1 MMSNR
6 KQILKHCLGALGLAV
21 LFLAPSG
28 AVYALTC
35 TSNASGN
42 WNAAIWTG
50 CTAPVAADDVVIAPG
65 HTVTVNVPAACNSLS
80 MTGASTSALVIGA
93 GQSLSVTG
101 AATVNASSVGNG
113 QSNSIVVG
121 TGTLSIGGNLTL
133 TGGNGNRNAILS
145 MSDGSVT
152 VGGSISGVNASSLIT
167 FTGAGTLNIVG
178 DFATGATLAPG
189 TGSVIYNGAGAQSVG
204 AYTYNNLTI
213 GKSAGTATLSGN
225 APVVSNLNISGGILN
240 LSGSSVDRTA
250 VGGTISVANGAALMI
265 TGNKTFPANYATH
278 TLGPTSTVDYAGASQ
293 IATNEA
299 YGHLQLSGT
308 GTTITPSTAMTVAG
322 DLTLSG
328 TATADV
334 RAAITVNGNLTIGAG
349 TTFLASSFTH
359 NIKGNFS
366 GGGTLTPGSSTFN
379 FNGASAQAIAGPAS
393 FFNLTL
399 NNASGMTAS
408 GVITVLGNFTH
419 TAGFAAGTSNVT
431 FGGSAASSLTG
442 ATTFHDLTMNNL
454 AGLTLDNTVTVSN
467 TLTLASGNITTGANA
482 LVMPSGA
489 TVVRSSGH
497 IVGNLTKHFAIGSQ
511 ILQNFEIGTGVDYAP
526 VAVTAYSVSV
536 AGNMTA
542 KTTIPDHPQLVTSL
556 INPTYSVNRYWTLSK
571 DGALIFD
578 SIGAVFN
585 FVLADIDSGSNTDNF
600 IVQRYVA
607 PSWLNTTLVSPL
619 PTSTEAG
626 NIIALGDFAVGQTS
640 LIGFS
645 HEKEFVF
652 TRELY

>member
-6 KQILKHCLGALGLAV
+6 TQSLKRCLGALGLAA
-21 LFLAPSG
+21 LFLAPSD

-50 CTAPVAADDVVIAPG
+50 CTAPVAADAVVIAPG

-113 QSNSIVVG
+113 QSHSIAVG

-133 TGGNGNRNAILS
+133 TGGTGARNAILS
-145 MSDGSVT
+145 LSTGAVT
-152 VGGSISGVNASSLIT
+152 VGGSISGVNASSFIT
-167 FTGAGTLNIVG
+167 FTGAGTLNVG
-178 DFATGATLAPG
+178 GNFATGATFTPSTG
-189 TGSVIYNGAGAQSVG
+189 TVTYNGAGDQSVG

-240 LSGSSVDRTA
+240 LSGFAADRTA

-293 IATNEA
+293 IATNEL
-299 YGHLQLSGT
+299 YGHLRLSGT

-322 DLTLSG
+322 DLTLSE

-334 RAAITVNGNLTIGAG
+334 RAAVTVNGNLAIGAG
-349 TTFLASSFTH
+349 TTFLASSYTH
-359 NIKGNFS
+359 TVNGSFS
-366 GGGTLTPGSSTFN
+366 GGGTLAPDSSTFN
-379 FNGASAQAIAGPAS
+379 FNGTSPQTAAGPVS

-399 NNASGMTAS
+399 NNASGVTAS
-408 GVITVLGNFTH
+408 GVINVLGNFTN
-419 TAGFAAGTSNVT
+419 TAGFAAGTSTFT
-431 FGGSAASSLTG
+431 FGGSAAQSLTG
-442 ATTFHDLTMNNL
+442 ATTFNNLTMNNP
-454 AGLTLDNTVTVSN
+454 AGLTLNNTVAVDG
-467 TLTLASGNITTGANA
+467 TLTLTNGNITTGANA
-482 LVMPSGA
+482 LAITSTGSVA
-489 TVVRSSGH
+489 RASGH
-497 IVGNLTKHFAIGSQ
+497 IDGNLTKHFAVGSQ
-511 ILQNFEIGTGVDYAP
+511 VLQNFEIGTGINYAP
-526 VAVTAYSVSV
+526 VTVTAYSINA

-542 KTTIPDHPQLVTSL
+542 KTTTPDHPELVTSL
-556 INPTYSVNRYWTLSK
+556 INPIYSVNRYWTLSK
-571 DGALIFD
+571 DGTLVFD

-585 FVLADIDSGSNTDNF
+585 FVIADIDSGSNTANF

-607 PSWLNTTLVSPL
+607 PNWLNTTVIAPL
-619 PTSTEAG
+619 PNSTEAG
-626 NIIALGDFAVGQTS
+626 NIIALGDFAVGQPS
-640 LIGFS
+640 LVGFS

-652 TRELY
+652 IRELY